1 MISRQFVSTVVRHTR
16 NVYAY
21 NVVKRTI
28 SLSAARMD
36 TIMSPT
42 EVDPKIRGI
51 VDQVASLTLL
61 EVAEL
66 NRALKETLNIPDAPV
81 MAFASGPASPTSAN
95 AEEEDGDNAK
105 TVQTAFSLKITKFD
119 DTKKVALI
127 KEVKSVVEGLN
138 LVQAKKFVES
148 VPQIV
153 KSNISK
159 DEAEKLKATLEA
171 SGATC
176 VID

>member
-1 MISRQFVSTVVRHTR
+1 MITFC
-16 NVYAY
+16 
-21 NVVKRTI
+21 RTI

-95 AEEEDGDNAK
+95 AE
-105 TVQTAFSLKITKFD
+105 VR
-119 DTKKVALI
+119 
-127 KEVKSVVEGLN
+127 
-138 LVQAKKFVES
+138 FVYLF
-148 VPQIV
+148 IFY
-153 KSNISK
+153 
-159 DEAEKLKATLEA
+159 
-171 SGATC
+171 
-176 VID
+176 